1 MKLNINKLY
10 SVFTTSNYI
19 ENKQVKILGYIN
31 YERASQYNSMVENV
45 AINEKFINNVGDG
58 DTLEYLKNQIYY
70 DCAVVENKNGEWVIT
85 DEHLILW
92 DDIIDF
98 DKTEIINESHVYKM
112 EFKIKNLS
120 NTDTFNKDDIIK
132 TIKNAI
138 DKAYNIEKEKVAIEF
153 TEIYDN
159 SLDSVGSQLEK
170 SRAIID
176 KANDSLLS
184 MISLETSAKQI
195 NSQFSDNNILGKVND
210 MSTKLND
217 MDKALTSVISR
228 LK

>member
-10 SVFTTSNYI
+10 TVFTTSNYI

-31 YERASQYNSMVENV
+31 YERASQYKSMVENI
-45 AINEKFINNVGDG
+45 AINEKYISTTGNTKDY
-58 DTLEYLKNQIYY
+58 LENHIYY

-85 DEHLILW
+85 NEHIILW

-98 DKTEIINESHVYKM
+98 DRTELLNEKHTYKL

-120 NTDTFNKDDIIK
+120 NTDNFTKDDIIK
-132 TIKNAI
+132 TIKTAI
-138 DKAYNIEKEKVAIEF
+138 NTTYNSEKEKIEINF

-159 SLDSVGSQLEK
+159 SLDSESSQLEK
-170 SRAIID
+170 AQSIIT
-176 KANDSLLS
+176 KANETLMSI
-184 MISLETSAKQI
+184 ISLETTAKQI
-195 NSQFSDNNILGKVND
+195 NSQFEDNNVLGKINT
-210 MSTKLND
+210 MSTKLET
-217 MDKALTSVISR
+217 MDKNLTTVISR